1 MERAKAVP
9 TSGLAASRAA
19 PSLWARR
26 PARCATCA
34 RADGCAESIARSS
47 ASSASRS
54 FPSLSSL
61 RASSTGG
68 ESYHYLPAPR
78 AAGKSVRRM
87 ASWFVFFALSGFCGL
102 LYETLWLR
110 LSMAEFGV
118 TSPSLAITLSVFMG
132 GLALGSWL
140 VSRAAGKLSA
150 LDARGATRAYALAE
164 LGIAALAFPAPWLLR
179 SGGALLSSVL
189 AGRGP
194 AAWYAAAFAWQ
205 GLVL

>member
-1 MERAKAVP
+1 
-9 TSGLAASRAA
+9 
-19 PSLWARR
+19 
-26 PARCATCA
+26 
-34 RADGCAESIARSS
+34 
-47 ASSASRS
+47 
-54 FPSLSSL
+54 
-61 RASSTGG
+61 
-68 ESYHYLPAPR
+68 
-78 AAGKSVRRM
+78 M

-179 SGGALLSSVL
+179 AGGALLSSVL

-194 AAWYAAAFAWQ
+194 VAWYAAAFAWQ
-205 GLVL
+205 GLVLLPACTLMGATIPLGMLAIRKSGLRGATASFSWLYLANVLGAAVGTLLSAFVLIELLGFSRTLRVATAGNLATA